1 MFPMPRERDTA
12 AGGTADA
19 DGLAADL
26 AERFRE
32 RLRLFAAR
40 RVYDLAAAE
49 DVAQEALRRT
59 LEALRAG
66 RIAELERL
74 PGFVFETARNIC
86 MHHGRG
92 RGREARALA
101 RMGGPEEA
109 PAAEDPLQ
117 QLISAERGAA
127 VRRALLRLASAD
139 QELLR
144 MMFTEGLDAAEAA
157 GRLRIAPEAVRVRK
171 HRALRR
177 LAEALELDGNDPG
190 PMGTLR

>member
-1 MFPMPRERDTA
+1 CALGTMFPMSRERDTA
-12 AGGTADA
+12 SDGTSDP

-40 RVYDLAAAE
+40 RIYDSAAAE

-66 RIAELERL
+66 RIPELERL
-74 PGFVFETARNIC
+74 PGFVFETARHIC

-101 RMGGPEEA
+101 RIGPEDA
-109 PAAEDPLQ
+109 PAPEDPLQ
-117 QLISAERGAA
+117 RLISAERGAA
-127 VRRALLRLASAD
+127 VRRALQRLAPAD
-139 QELLR
+139 QDLLR
-144 MMFTEGLDAAEAA
+144 MMYTDGLDAAEAA
-157 GRLRIAPEAVRVRK
+157 RALLITAEAVRVRK

-177 LAEALELDGNDPG
+177 LAEALELDGN
-190 PMGTLR
+190 

>member
-1 MFPMPRERDTA
+1 MFPMSHERDTDS
-12 AGGTADA
+12 AGTSDA

-40 RVYDLAAAE
+40 RVYDMAAAE

-66 RIAELERL
+66 RIPEPERL
-74 PGFVFETARNIC
+74 PGFVFETARHIC

-101 RMGGPEEA
+101 RMGPEDA
-109 PAAEDPLQ
+109 PADDPLQ
-117 QLISAERGAA
+117 ILISEERRAA
-127 VRRALLRLASAD
+127 VRRALRRLAPGD
-139 QELLR
+139 RDLLG
-144 MMFTEGLDAAEAA
+144 MMYTEGLEAAEAA
-157 GRLRIAPEAVRVRK
+157 RRLLITAEAVRVRK

-177 LAEALELDGNDPG
+177 LAEALEHDGNDPG
-190 PMGTLR
+190 PMGMSR

>member
-1 MFPMPRERDTA
+1 MFPMSRERDTA
-12 AGGTADA
+12 SPGTPEA

-40 RVYDLAAAE
+40 RIYDPAAAE

-66 RIAELERL
+66 RIADPERL

-101 RMGGPEEA
+101 RLGPQGT
-109 PAAEDPLQ
+109 PSEDPLQ
-117 QLISAERGAA
+117 ALITRERREA
-127 VRRALLRLASAD
+127 VRRALDTLGPEDRG
-139 QELLR
+139 LLKL
-144 MMFTEGLDAAEAA
+144 MYSEGLDAAEA
-157 GRLRIAPEAVRVRK
+157 GRLLQVAPEAVRVRK

-177 LAEALELDGNDPG
+177 LAGALEAGGNDPG
-190 PMGTLR
+190 PMGTIG

>member
-1 MFPMPRERDTA
+1 MFPMSDERDTA
-12 AGGTADA
+12 PAGTSDP

-26 AERFRE
+26 AVRFRE

-66 RIAELERL
+66 RIPDTERL
-74 PGFVFETARNIC
+74 PGFVFETARHIC

-101 RMGGPEEA
+101 RMGPQDA
-109 PAAEDPLQ
+109 PDDDPLQ
-117 QLISAERGAA
+117 ALISAERQAA
-127 VRRALLRLASAD
+127 VRRALQRLARGD
-139 QELLR
+139 RDLLR
-144 MMFTEGLDAAEAA
+144 MMYTEGLEAAEAA
-157 GRLRIAPEAVRVRK
+157 RRLLVSPEAVRVRK

-177 LAEALELDGNDPG
+177 LAEALEHDGNDPG
-190 PMGTLR
+190 PLGTR

>member
-1 MFPMPRERDTA
+1 MFPMSHERDTA
-12 AGGTADA
+12 PSGTPDA
-19 DGLAADL
+19 DGLASEL

-40 RVYDLAAAE
+40 RVRDVAAAE

-66 RIAELERL
+66 RIPDLERL

-101 RMGGPEEA
+101 RIGPEG
-109 PAAEDPLQ
+109 PVPEDPLRA
-117 QLISAERGAA
+117 LISRERREA
-127 VRRALLRLASAD
+127 VSRALQRLPPDDRALLAA
-139 QELLR
+139 
-144 MMFTEGLDAAEAA
+144 MYVEGLDAAEAA
-157 GRLRIAPEAVRVRK
+157 ARLGISREAVRVRK

-177 LAEALELDGNDPG
+177 LAEALAADGNDPG
-190 PMGTLR
+190 ALGRNE

>member
-1 MFPMPRERDTA
+1 MFPMSHERDTA
-12 AGGTADA
+12 PPGTPEAD
-19 DGLAADL
+19 DLAADL

-40 RVYDLAAAE
+40 RVRDLAAAE

-66 RIAELERL
+66 RIPDLERL

-101 RMGGPEEA
+101 RIGPEG
-109 PAAEDPLQ
+109 PTPEDPLRA
-117 QLISAERGAA
+117 LISRERREA
-127 VRRALLRLASAD
+127 VSRALGRLPPDDRALLGA
-139 QELLR
+139 
-144 MMFTEGLDAAEAA
+144 MYVEGLDAAEVA
-157 GRLRIAPEAVRVRK
+157 GRLGISREAARVRK

-177 LAEALELDGNDPG
+177 LAESLAADGNDPG
-190 PMGTLR
+190 ALGRNE

>member
-1 MFPMPRERDTA
+1 MFPMSRERDTA
-12 AGGTADA
+12 SAATSDA

-26 AERFRE
+26 AERFGE

-40 RVYDLAAAE
+40 RIYDLAGAE

-66 RIAELERL
+66 RIAEPERL

-92 RGREARALA
+92 RGRETRALA
-101 RMGGPEEA
+101 RMGPEDP
-109 PAAEDPLQ
+109 PADDPLQ
-117 QLISAERGAA
+117 ALISKERQAA
-127 VRRALLRLASAD
+127 VRRAVRRLAAGD
-139 QELLR
+139 RELLG
-144 MMFTEGLDAAEAA
+144 MMYAEGLDAAAA
-157 GRLRIAPEAVRVRK
+157 AARLAVSPEAVRVRK

-177 LAEALELDGNDPG
+177 LAEALEQDGNEPG
-190 PMGTLR
+190 ALGITG